1 MAKTWL
7 SVEEQAVATSSFA
20 TIRWIEILLRTAFT
34 HHYAQHV
41 APPGA
46 LSHDTGFAE
55 PRDPAAPRVED
66 RLLQDVD
73 RS

>member
-20 TIRWIEILLRTAFT
+20 TMRWIEILLRTAFT

-46 LSHDTGFAE
+46 LQGVGKVGGWLSD
-55 PRDPAAPRVED
+55 
-66 RLLQDVD
+66 L
-73 RS
+73 